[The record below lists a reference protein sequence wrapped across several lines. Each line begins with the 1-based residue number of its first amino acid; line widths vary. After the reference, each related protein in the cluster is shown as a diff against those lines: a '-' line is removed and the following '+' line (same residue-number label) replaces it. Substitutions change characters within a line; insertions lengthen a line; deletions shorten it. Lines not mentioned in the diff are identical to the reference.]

1 MDHQT
6 VALAIRWVHVVAM
19 ATAFGGAALLTWLAW
34 REPLDRVVPI
44 AVRYE
49 QLFWLAAGTLV
60 LTGVG
65 NLGAFGVALP
75 APASEWGRTFLAK
88 IVLVALLVLVSLPR
102 SLAIAMLAARA
113 SARPNTLRSLYTGSL
128 VLLAGVAA
136 LAERLAHG

>member
-19 ATAFGGAALLTWLAW
+19 ATAFGGAALLTWLSW
-34 REPLDRVVPI
+34 REPPDRVVPI

-60 LTGVG
+60 MTGVG

-113 SARPNTLRSLYTGSL
+113 SARPDAVRSLYTSSL
-128 VLLAGVAA
+128 VLLAGLAA